1 MNYINPAI
9 EDMIAHK
16 KLSDNKIESLIFLK
30 KYADRVSTGNYLPD
44 NEVEKIE
51 KKFGVKPDVIS
62 WGDYFQTQV
71 AGEHWDKSDEDFQNV
86 IETIH
91 YDLIA
96 SVMIFNNKSAE
107 FLHDVDLRF
116 NEINESDPEKLSP
129 EDQEMYHLKIL
140 KDYYQ
145 QMDLDIK
152 LYSDQ
157 DFNFFK
163 QYSESEVS

>member
-1 MNYINPAI
+1 MKHINPAI
-9 EDMIAHK
+9 DDMIAHN
-16 KLSDNKIESLIFLK
+16 KLSDSKIESLIFLK
-30 KYADRVSTGNYLPD
+30 QYADRVSTGNYLPE

-71 AGEHWDKSDEDFQNV
+71 AGEHWDKSDADFEKV

-96 SVMIFNNKSAE
+96 SVMIFKDKNAK

-116 NEINESDPEKLSP
+116 NEISESDPGKLSA

-140 KDYYQ
+140 KDYFQ

-152 LYSDQ
+152 SYSDQ